1 MPKEPSYVGPAF
13 PKNLKRARCT
23 LEFVEIPFPVSL
35 LMGGNSK
42 SKKYKISHVCRCQ
55 IESINKPVGSP

>member
-23 LEFVEIPFPVSL
+23 LEFVEIPFPVSP

-42 SKKYKISHVCRCQ
+42 SKKYKFPMLVAA
-55 IESINKPVGSP
+55 K